1 MTEHPRY
8 LTEQLITYIGNKRAL
23 LSFISAALNR
33 IRCELG
39 KEKLDCLDVFSG
51 SGIVSRLMKSYSSFI
66 AANDREIYVKIIGD
80 CYLSSPSESE
90 KKILHEIHLD
100 LCKSVNQALRTL
112 ELNGAFKSAG
122 FISKLY
128 APKDDACILPDERCF
143 YTPRNAAYIDLMRQ
157 KIEKIVPAALK
168 HFFIAPLLSE
178 ASVHANT
185 GGIFKGFYKNSSTGI
200 GQFGGTGR
208 NALTR
213 ICGNIE
219 LPFPVFSAFCSPAKT
234 FCADAN
240 ALVHSAELY
249 EGLKDAVFDAAYIDP
264 PYNQHPYGSNYFML
278 NLIAAYRAPDT
289 ALISRTSGIPHDW
302 NRSVYNKKRA
312 AADAFED
319 LIAAVRARYAVVSF
333 NSEGFIPR
341 RQMEA
346 ILSRYGT
353 LSVFECRY
361 NTFRASRNLR
371 ERSKYVKEYLYI
383 LKKMK

>member
-1 MTEHPRY
+1 MTERPEY
-8 LTEQLITYIGNKRAL
+8 LTSQLITYLGNKRSL
-23 LSFISAALNR
+23 LSFISEALDFVR
-33 IRCELG
+33 RGLA

-51 SGIVSRLMKSYSSFI
+51 SGIVSRLMKSHSSFI
-66 AANDREIYVKIIGD
+66 AANDRELYAKIIND
-80 CYLSSPSESE
+80 CYLASPSEAE
-90 KKILHEIHLD
+90 KKLLQALHLD
-100 LCKSVNQALRTL
+100 LCERVNQDLRTL
-112 ELNGAFKSAG
+112 ERNRAFKSAG

-128 APKDDACILPDERCF
+128 APEDDERILQNERCF

-157 KIEKIVPAALK
+157 TIEKTVPPSLK
-168 HFFIAPLLSE
+168 HFFIAPLLAE

-185 GGIFKGFYKNSSTGI
+185 GGIFKGFYKNSLTGI

-208 NALTR
+208 NALAR
-213 ICGNIE
+213 ICGNID
-219 LPFPVFSAFCSPAKT
+219 LPFPVFSAFFCPAKT

-240 ALVHSAELY
+240 ALVHSAALY
-249 EGLKDAVFDAAYIDP
+249 EGREDAVFDIAYIDP

-278 NLIAAYRAPDT
+278 NLIAAYCEPDT
-289 ALISRTSGIPHDW
+289 AHISPASGIPHDW

-319 LIAAVRARYAVVSF
+319 LIAAVRTRYAVISF

-341 RQMEA
+341 TRMES

-353 LSVFECRY
+353 LTVFECRY

-371 ERSKYVKEYLYI
+371 ARNAYVKEYFYV
-383 LKKMK
+383 LKKFT